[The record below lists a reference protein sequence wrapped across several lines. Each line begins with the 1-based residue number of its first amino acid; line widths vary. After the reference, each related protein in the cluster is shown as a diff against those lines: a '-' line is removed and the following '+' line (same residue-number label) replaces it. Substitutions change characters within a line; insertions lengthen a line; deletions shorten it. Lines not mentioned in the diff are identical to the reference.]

1 MDTRNSAPALPPGTK
16 LFGYEIVEKLGS
28 GAFGIVYRATLLEI
42 GGTVAI
48 KEFLPAQL
56 ARRREDG
63 HVEPLKDQ
71 VDAFQWSL
79 EQFRKEAR
87 TLRALADP
95 EPHPNIIK
103 VELVFEANDTVY
115 FSMRWEEGKPLE
127 AILTPEQRWPEERL
141 RTLLLALLDGLER
154 VHDAHVLH
162 RDIKPNNLL
171 VRPDG
176 SPVLIDFGAA
186 RREVA
191 GAPQS
196 RFIVQTPG
204 FAPPEQAWGE
214 YGPFTDIY
222 ALAASMFYVLLGDK
236 PVAFGER
243 RRWLTR
249 ELAGVYSQTFLS
261 ALDRAL
267 DPDHHQ
273 RPQNVAEWRRLFE
286 AAATDATVVLRRGE
300 PGTSPPSAA
309 PAPGGE
315 ATASPTR
322 IDSGAPVAA
331 TSRHAPRRG
340 GIIAVLGGLALAL
353 AAAAGIWLWQ
363 PWLSAPPVADGTAV
377 TAAADKPAGVAAAPP
392 AQTAPTLPAGADGA
406 PPGAPAAV
414 AATPAAPPPT
424 PQDAVASGTP
434 AAAPADAAPTAPA
447 TAPAT
452 TAASAG
458 TTATPV
464 PAAPPALPPAKDS
477 VAAAIRTLDCA
488 RIRLTETGEREFALA
503 GYVGSRETLLGL
515 RDALRR
521 IPSIR
526 VDIGAL
532 EILSP
537 PVCATLQS
545 MRRFGAEHAPSITTN
560 HADGRY
566 RIGDP
571 FAVDVENRDAG
582 SGRLHLFFV
591 SAANEVMAFPESF
604 AKLLYRG
611 EKTRE
616 SGFDVGGPAGA
627 DLILAVWCRGGVE
640 LPPRLAETAG
650 TEVFLPRLRAALD
663 APAAAGACSAAS
675 KVIQVAP

>member
-115 FSMRWEEGKPLE
+115 FSMRWEEGRPLE
-127 AILTPEQRWPEERL
+127 AILTPEERWPEERL
-141 RTLLLALLDGLER
+141 RTLLLALLDGLGR

-162 RDIKPNNLL
+162 RDIKPSNLL

-191 GAPQS
+191 GAAQS

-222 ALAASMFYVLLGDK
+222 ALAASMFFVLLGDK

-249 ELAGVYSQTFLS
+249 ELAGVYSQTFLA

-267 DPDHHQ
+267 EPDHHQ
-273 RPQNVAEWRRLFE
+273 RPQSVAEWRRLFE
-286 AAATDATVVLRRGE
+286 AAATDATVILRPGE
-300 PGTSPPSAA
+300 PGTIPPPAAANAAAVASEQPTRITAA
-309 PAPGGE
+309 PA
-315 ATASPTR
+315 
-322 IDSGAPVAA
+322 GAPPP
-331 TSRHAPRRG
+331 APRRRG
-340 GIIAVLGGLALAL
+340 LIAGLGGLVLVLAI
-353 AAAAGIWLWQ
+353 AAGLWLWL
-363 PWLSAPPVADGTAV
+363 PRGPVPPADERASLATADGQ
-377 TAAADKPAGVAAAPP
+377 PAGVAVAP
-392 AQTAPTLPAGADGA
+392 AQQTLPAEPATA
-406 PPGAPAAV
+406 EREPPSTPVASPSAAQ
-414 AATPAAPPPT
+414 PT
-424 PQDAVASGTP
+424 PQPPDTP
-434 AAAPADAAPTAPA
+434 ASPAPAPAPAPT
-447 TAPAT
+447 
-452 TAASAG
+452 
-458 TTATPV
+458 
-464 PAAPPALPPAKDS
+464 LPPAKDS
-477 VAAAIRTLDCA
+477 IAAAIRTLDCA
-488 RIRLTETGEREFALA
+488 RIQLTETGAREFAMA
-503 GYVGSRETLLGL
+503 GYVGSRDTLIAL
-515 RDALRR
+515 RDALRQ

-526 VDIGAL
+526 VDLSTL
-532 EILSP
+532 EVLSP
-537 PVCATLQS
+537 PVCATLRMIRPFS
-545 MRRFGAEHAPSITTN
+545 AEHAPSIKTN

-571 FAVDVENRDAG
+571 FAVEVGNQDDG

-591 SAANEVMAFPESF
+591 SAADEIMAFPDSF

-611 EKTRE
+611 YTATE
-616 SGFDVGGPAGA
+616 SGFDVGGPPGA

-640 LPPRLAETAG
+640 LPATLAETAS
-650 TEVFLPRLRAALD
+650 TEDFLPRLREALT
-663 APAAAGACSAAS
+663 APAAAGACSASSA
-675 KVIQVAP
+675 VIQVAR

>member
-63 HVEPLKDQ
+63 HVEPLKDH

-115 FSMRWEEGKPLE
+115 FSMRWEEGKPLD
-127 AILTPEQRWPEERL
+127 AILTPELRWSEERL
-141 RTLLLALLDGLER
+141 RTLLLALLDGLGR

-171 VRPDG
+171 LRPDG

-186 RREVA
+186 RRDVA
-191 GAPQS
+191 GAAQS

-222 ALAASMFYVLLGDK
+222 ALAASMFFVLLGDK

-249 ELAGVYSQTFLS
+249 ELAGVYSQTFLT

-267 DPDHHQ
+267 EPDHHQ
-273 RPQNVAEWRRLFE
+273 RPQSVAEWRRLFE
-286 AAATDATVVLRRGE
+286 ASATDATVILRPGE
-300 PGTSPPSAA
+300 PGTTPPPPAAADATVASGQSITATAA
-309 PAPGGE
+309 PAG
-315 ATASPTR
+315 ATP
-322 IDSGAPVAA
+322 P
-331 TSRHAPRRG
+331 APRRRG
-340 GIIAVLGGLALAL
+340 LIAVLGGLALVLVL
-353 AAAAGIWLWQ
+353 AIAAGLWLWL
-363 PWLSAPPVADGTAV
+363 PRGPAPPADDDASR
-377 TAAADKPAGVAAAPP
+377 AAADEQPAV
-392 AQTAPTLPAGADGA
+392 
-406 PPGAPAAV
+406 V
-414 AATPAAPPPT
+414 
-424 PQDAVASGTP
+424 
-434 AAAPADAAPTAPA
+434 A
-447 TAPAT
+447 TAPAQQTLPAEPAAAEREPPSTPIASPPASQPT
-452 TAASAG
+452 TPEP
-458 TTATPV
+458 TPQPPDTPATPA
-464 PAAPPALPPAKDS
+464 PAPALPSAKDS
-477 VAAAIRTLDCA
+477 IAAAIRTLDCA
-488 RIRLTETGEREFALA
+488 RIRLTETGAREFAMA
-503 GYVGSRETLLGL
+503 GYVGSRDTLIAL
-515 RDALRR
+515 RDALRQ

-526 VDIGAL
+526 VDLATL
-532 EILSP
+532 EVLSP
-537 PVCATLQS
+537 PVCATLS
-545 MRRFGAEHAPSITTN
+545 TIRPFGAEHAPSISTN

-571 FAVDVENRDAG
+571 FAVDVRNRDEG

-591 SAANEVMAFPESF
+591 SAADEVMAFPDSF

-611 EKTRE
+611 EAARE
-616 SGFDVGGPAGA
+616 TGFDVGGPAGA
-627 DLILAVWCRGGVE
+627 DLILAVWCHGGVE
-640 LPPRLAETAG
+640 LPGRLAETAG
-650 TEVFLPRLRAALD
+650 TDVFLPRLRAALT
-663 APAAAGACSAAS
+663 APEAAGACSTS
-675 KVIQVAP
+675 SRVIHVAP